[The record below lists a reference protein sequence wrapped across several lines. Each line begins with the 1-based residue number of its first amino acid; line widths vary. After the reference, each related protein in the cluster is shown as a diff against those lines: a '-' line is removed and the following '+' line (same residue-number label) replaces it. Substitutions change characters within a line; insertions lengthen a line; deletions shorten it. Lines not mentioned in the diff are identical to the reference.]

1 MIISPVIDCFWAI
14 LTSAPSS
21 SFYLSI
27 SAVEWRTLLSIIQ
40 FLPGTVIW
48 QLFKSLITWQNKLP
62 TLILISWEYF
72 YPELSTLSLPDPP
85 LPVKNFS
92 CISENWSN
100 LNCTWEEQ
108 FNPVRTRYTLHY
120 AEPGSR
126 YQSVSFTQPWVKPLQ
141 VLEQVVPEN

>member
-14 LTSAPSS
+14 WTSPVVPPLVVSICQSMLWSEELSCQSS
-21 SFYLSI
+21 SFYPAQWSD
-27 SAVEWRTLLSIIQ
+27 S
-40 FLPGTVIW
+40 
-48 QLFKSLITWQNKLP
+48 SLITWKNKLP

-126 YQSVSFTQPWVKPLQ
+126 YQSVSFPQPWVKPLQ
-141 VLEQVVPEN
+141 VFEQVCL